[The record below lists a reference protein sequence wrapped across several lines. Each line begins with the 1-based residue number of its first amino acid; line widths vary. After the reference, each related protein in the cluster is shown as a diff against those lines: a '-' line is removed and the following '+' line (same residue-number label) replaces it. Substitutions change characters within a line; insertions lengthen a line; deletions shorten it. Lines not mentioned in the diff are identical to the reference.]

1 MIFCSVFFL
10 LNFMF
15 CGIRHFQQFSGPF
28 VGVRN
33 GANPSKYTST
43 DSEPIGC
50 FCLDWGITISC
61 MVLSLS

>member
-1 MIFCSVFFL
+1 
-10 LNFMF
+10 MF

-43 DSEPIGC
+43 DSERIDC
-50 FCLDWGITISC
+50 VCLGWGITLSR

>member
-1 MIFCSVFFL
+1 
-10 LNFMF
+10 MF

-50 FCLDWGITISC
+50 VCLGWGITISC